1 MNSDISEAIRKV
13 SVDMIHCENF
23 RTGLIGKK
31 LGHSFSPEIHSYLA
45 DYEYKLYEMEEEQV
59 GVFLKNCPLDALNVT
74 IPYKKTVMPYLD
86 FISDTAKRIGSVNT
100 IVKKADGLYGY
111 NTDYYGFSY
120 MVELS
125 GIEIRNK
132 KVLVLGSGGASL
144 TVIAVLSDMGAKE
157 IITVSRTGENN
168 YENISR
174 HADADVIVNTT
185 PVGMYPNN
193 CASPVD
199 LSIFKKLSGVL
210 DLIYNPAVTK
220 LLYDAKRLGIPCI
233 NGLSM
238 LSAQAKRACEFFLS
252 TEIEKDPTPEIV
264 RNIEQKLKNIVL
276 IGMPGCGKSTAG
288 RLLAEKLSR
297 GFIDTDEIIVRNSE
311 MPIPEIFSLYG
322 ENEFRKREN
331 EAAKEAGKASGSVIA
346 TGGGII
352 TREENYYPLHQ
363 NSYIIWLQRDTALL
377 PVAGR
382 PISQGNDLN
391 ELYKKRAP
399 LYEKFAD
406 ISVEVSENADETVRK
421 IIDAVRR
428 I

>member
-1 MNSDISEAIRKV
+1 ML
-13 SVDMIHCENF
+13 HTENF
-23 RTGLIGKK
+23 KTGLIGRK

-45 DYEYKLYEMEEEQV
+45 DYEYKLYEMEEEKV
-59 GVFLKNCPLDALNVT
+59 GEFLKNCPLDALNVT
-74 IPYKKTVMPYLD
+74 IPYKKTVMPYLTH
-86 FISDTAKRIGSVNT
+86 ISETALKIGSVNT
-100 IVKKADGLYGY
+100 IVKKPDGLYGY

-120 MVELS
+120 MVNVS
-125 GIEIRNK
+125 GIKIKDK

-144 TVIAVLSDMGAKE
+144 TVIAVLTDMGAKE
-157 IITVSRTGENN
+157 VITISRTGENN

-193 CASPVD
+193 GASPVE
-199 LSIFKKLSGVL
+199 LTVFKKLSGVL
-210 DLIYNPAVTK
+210 DLIYNPSVTK
-220 LLYDAKRLGIPCI
+220 LLYDAKVLGIPCI

-238 LSAQAKRACEFFLS
+238 LSAQAKRACELFLS
-252 TEIEKDPTPEIV
+252 TDIEEDPTPDIV
-264 RNIEQKLKNIVL
+264 KNIEGKLKNIVL

-288 RLLAEKLSR
+288 KLLSEKLNR
-297 GFIDTDEIIVRNSE
+297 TFIDTDEIIVRNSE

-322 ENEFRKREN
+322 EEEFRKREHT
-331 EAAKEAGKASGSVIA
+331 AAEEAGKTTGTVIA

-352 TREENYYPLHQ
+352 TREENYYPLHG
-363 NSYIIWLQRDTALL
+363 NSYIVWLQRDTALL
-377 PVAGR
+377 PVDGR
-382 PISQGNDLN
+382 PISQQNDIN

-406 ISVEVSENADETVRK
+406 VTVQVSENADETVEK
-421 IIDAVRR
+421 IIEEIGR

>member
-1 MNSDISEAIRKV
+1 MLHTK
-13 SVDMIHCENF
+13 NF
-23 RTGLIGKK
+23 RTGLIGRR

-45 DYEYKLYEMEEEQV
+45 DYEYTLYEMEEEEV
-59 GVFLKNCPLDALNVT
+59 GEFLKNCPLDALNVT
-74 IPYKKTVMPYLD
+74 IPYKKTVMPYLTN
-86 FISDTAKRIGSVNT
+86 ISETAMKIGSVNT
-100 IVKKADGLYGY
+100 IVKKPDGLYGY

-120 MVELS
+120 MVNIS
-125 GIEIRNK
+125 GIKIKDK

-144 TVIAVLSDMGAKE
+144 TVIAVLTDMGAKE
-157 IITVSRTGENN
+157 VITISRTGENN

-193 CASPVD
+193 GVSPVD
-199 LSIFKKLSGVL
+199 LTVFKKLSGVL
-210 DLIYNPAVTK
+210 DLIYNPSVTK
-220 LLYDAKRLGIPCI
+220 LLYDAKMFGIPCI

-252 TEIEKDPTPEIV
+252 TDIEEDPTPDIV
-264 RNIEQKLKNIVL
+264 KNIEGKLKNIVL

-288 RLLAEKLSR
+288 KLLSEKLDR
-297 GFIDTDEIIVRNSE
+297 MFVDTDEIIVKNSE

-322 ENEFRKREN
+322 EEEFRKREHT
-331 EAAKEAGKASGSVIA
+331 AAEEAGKTTGTVIA

-363 NSYIIWLQRDTALL
+363 NSYIVWLQRDTSCL
-377 PVAGR
+377 PVDGR
-382 PISQGNDLN
+382 PISQKNDIN

-406 ISVEVSENADETVRK
+406 VTVQVSENADETVQR
-421 IIDAVRR
+421 IIDEIRR

>member
-1 MNSDISEAIRKV
+1 MLHTD
-13 SVDMIHCENF
+13 NF
-23 RTGLIGKK
+23 KTGLIGRK
-31 LGHSFSPEIHSYLA
+31 LGHSFSPEIHSYLS

-59 GVFLKNCPLDALNVT
+59 GEFLKNCPLDALNVT
-74 IPYKKTVMPYLD
+74 IPYKKTVMPFLTH
-86 FISDTAKRIGSVNT
+86 ISETALKIGSVNT
-100 IVKKADGLYGY
+100 IVRKPDGLYGY

-120 MVELS
+120 MVNIS
-125 GIEIRNK
+125 GIKIKDK

-168 YENISR
+168 YENITR
-174 HADADVIVNTT
+174 HADADVMVNTT

-193 CASPVD
+193 GISPVD
-199 LSIFKKLSGVL
+199 LTVFKKLSGVL
-210 DLIYNPAVTK
+210 DLIYNPSVTK
-220 LLYDAKRLGIPCI
+220 LLYDAKKLGIPCI

-238 LSAQAKRACEFFLS
+238 LSAQAKRACELFLD
-252 TEIEKDPTPEIV
+252 TEIEKDPTPDIV
-264 RNIEQKLKNIVL
+264 KNIERKLKNIVL

-288 RLLAEKLSR
+288 KMLSEKLSR
-297 GFIDTDEIIVRNSE
+297 TFIDTDEIIVKNSE
-311 MPIPEIFSLYG
+311 ITIPEIFSLYG
-322 ENEFRKREN
+322 ENEFRKREH
-331 EAAKEAGKASGSVIA
+331 EAAKEAGKVSGAVIA

-363 NSYIIWLQRDTALL
+363 NSYIIWLQRDTSLL
-377 PVAGR
+377 PLDGR
-382 PISQGNDLN
+382 PVSQQNDIN

-406 ISVEVSENADETVRK
+406 ATVQVSENADETVQK
-421 IIDAVRR
+421 IIDTMRK